1 MLSRVA
7 ERVYWTGRYIERA
20 ESTARLL
27 NAYTTQVMDL
37 PLGGEQ
43 GWKQLVD
50 ITGSNELFERLH
62 DCYDEPSTVE
72 FLLAHTDNPSSILSS
87 LAMMRENVRTTRD
100 VLPTEAVGGS
110 RTSSLLDSARERA
123 AGRSPAEP
131 FRLPKTVVFRC
142 QQLTGLLAGTM
153 SQDAAYGF
161 VRIGGNLERADM
173 TTRVVD
179 SAVFVLMPRKEAPGE
194 YDSILWVNVLK
205 SLSAY
210 QMYRQ
215 HVRNRVVADE
225 VVRFLLTDLFFPR
238 SVAHTLSQSEACI
251 ATLPRNAA
259 PLASLARV
267 RARIDD
273 ADIGRASLDDLHRLI
288 DEVQSD
294 LADVSEQIQ
303 ATWFTLER
311 TEPVQPTA
319 TQSQF
324 QKQA

>member
-37 PLGGEQ
+37 PPAAEP
-43 GWKQLVD
+43 GWKHIVD
-50 ITGSNELFERLH
+50 ITGSNTLFERLH

-72 FLLAHTDNPSSILSS
+72 FLLAHADNPSSVLSS

-100 VLPTEAVGGS
+100 VLPTEAWAHANE
-110 RTSSLLDSARERA
+110 LYLYARA
-123 AGRSPAEP
+123 NAQQSIGRRNRFA
-131 FRLPKTVVFRC
+131 FLKTVVFRC

-161 VRIGGNLERADM
+161 VRLGGNLERADM

-179 SAVFVLMPRKEAPGE
+179 SAVFILMPRKEAPTE

-225 VVRFLLTDLFFPR
+225 VVRFLLTDLYFPR
-238 SVAHTLSQSEACI
+238 SVAHTLAQSEACI
-251 ATLPRNAA
+251 SALPRNAL
-259 PLASLARV
+259 PLKSLARV
-267 RARIDD
+267 RARVDD
-273 ADIGRASLDDLHRLI
+273 ADIGRATLDDLHRLI

-294 LADVSEQIQ
+294 LGDVNEQIQ
-303 ATWFTLER
+303 AAWFALER
-311 TEPVQPTA
+311 TAPAQASIP
-319 TQSQF
+319 QIQF